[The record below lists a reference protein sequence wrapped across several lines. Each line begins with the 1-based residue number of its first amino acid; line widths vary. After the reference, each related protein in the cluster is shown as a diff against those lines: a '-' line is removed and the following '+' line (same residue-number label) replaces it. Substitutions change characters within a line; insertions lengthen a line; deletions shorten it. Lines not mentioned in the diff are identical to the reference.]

1 MRTLMI
7 TLATTAALASSAFA
21 QTATTT
27 ETAPVTTPPAA
38 TAPATA
44 TGSVAAGDVFLAAKP
59 ADILSYNLV
68 GLNIHNSE
76 DTTIG
81 EIRDLILSDGE
92 LAGYIISVGGFLGI
106 GERFVIVN
114 PSAVTVTY
122 NEADKK
128 WDARM
133 ETTKEVLQGA
143 PEFKYEGRW
152 AR

>member
-1 MRTLMI
+1 MRKMII
-7 TLATTAALASSAFA
+7 TLAATAALASSAFA

-27 ETAPVTTPPAA
+27 TTPGTA
-38 TAPATA
+38 TPAPAETVVGTMGNSDVFVTA
-44 TGSVAAGDVFLAAKP
+44 TP

-76 DTTIG
+76 DTAIG
-81 EIRDLILSDGE
+81 EIKDLILSNGE
-92 LAGYIISVGGFLGI
+92 LAGYIVSVGGFLGI
-106 GERFVIVN
+106 GERHVIVN

-122 NEADKK
+122 NEADSK

-133 ETTKEVLQGA
+133 ETTKEVLQAA